1 MEVEVQTPGGL
12 RRELHVTVAQERV
25 DKAFNDQLR
34 KIARRAKIPGF
45 RPGKAPMKVVE
56 KQYGAQARG
65 EVITELLQS
74 TYPEAVS
81 KAGVQPAGH
90 PQFEVTAEGGGAAL
104 QYVAR
109 IEVYPEI
116 ELKGLDKLKVEQPE
130 VEVTDEDV
138 SKLIESLR
146 TSRRTLDAV
155 DRAAQAGDVC
165 KIDFAGTLDGEP
177 FDGGNGKDQELEI
190 GSGRFLADLENG
202 VVGHSAGEEFI
213 VDVSFPDDY
222 QAENLQGKTAQFA
235 VTLHSVT
242 EPKLPAIDGEFLKA
256 HNVDPEAGE
265 QGLTDKCRDAL
276 GKESDKAIRSKLKSQ
291 VLDQLLEKNPIDV
304 PEAMIEQEIPR
315 LREEAAQRF
324 NAMNLSAEQKEQ
336 MLPAELFKATAQR
349 RVSLGLLIGEVIKAR
364 EIKLDDARV
373 EKLLDETA
381 ADYEHP
387 EQIKQY
393 YRGNPQLMQGLHA
406 IVMEE
411 QVVEA
416 LLDNAKT
423 KTVKLSLDEL
433 LNPSAP
439 AKPASK

>member
-12 RRELHVTVAQERV
+12 RRELHVTVAPERV
-25 DKAFNDQLR
+25 EKAFNDQLR

-45 RPGKAPMKVVE
+45 RPGKAPMKVVA

-65 EVITELLQS
+65 EVINELLQS

-81 KAGVQPAGH
+81 KSGLQPAGH
-90 PQFEVTAEGGGAAL
+90 PEFELKGDGSDAAL
-104 QYVAR
+104 QYVAK

-116 ELKGLDKLKVEQPE
+116 KLQGLDKLKVEQPQT
-130 VEVTDEDV
+130 EVTDEDV
-138 SKLIESLR
+138 AKLVESLR
-146 TSRRTLDAV
+146 TSRRTLEPV

-165 KIDFAGTLDGEP
+165 KIDFAGTLDGEA
-177 FDGGNGKDQELEI
+177 FDGGSGKDQELEV
-190 GSGRFLADLENG
+190 GSGRFLPDLENG
-202 VVGHSAGEEFI
+202 VIGHSAGEEFS

-242 EPKLPAIDGEFLKA
+242 EPKLPEIDAEFLKA
-256 HNVDPEAGE
+256 HNVDPELGE
-265 QGLTDKCRDAL
+265 QGLSDKCREAL
-276 GKESDKAIRSKLKSQ
+276 GKESDKAIRSRLKSQ
-291 VLDQLLEKNPIDV
+291 VLDQLLEKNEIDV
-304 PEAMIEQEIPR
+304 PESMIAQAR
-315 LREEAAQRF
+315 NLLRDEAAQRF

-336 MLPAELFKATAQR
+336 MLPDELFRATAQR
-349 RVSLGLLIGEVIKAR
+349 RVSLGLLIGEVIKAK
-364 EIKLDDARV
+364 EIKLDEEKV

-411 QVVEA
+411 QVVES
-416 LLDNAKT
+416 LLANAKL
-423 KTVKLSLDEL
+423 KTVPISLDDL

-439 AKPASK
+439 AKPGAK